1 MGINMA
7 DFKILTDSS
16 ADLTPELIAK
26 YGATVVSL
34 DVMFEGEP
42 SIPNEQ
48 VDVKEFY
55 VKLRSKKNAKTSA
68 VNTEKFIQHMKPIL
82 DGGHDLLCLIFSSGL
97 SATYNCA
104 RIAVDELSGQYPQRK
119 ICLVDTLSASMGQGL
134 LINYAY
140 EQKMAGKSVSEVY
153 TFVEDLKMKL
163 CHWFTVDDLFFLKR
177 GGRVSAATA
186 IAGTALALKP
196 VMHMDNEGHL
206 TKVSVAKGR
215 KGSLKGLLEKMKETA
230 INPQEQTI
238 FISHGD
244 CLEDAQYLADMIKA
258 QIGVKEI
265 LISFVGPVIGAH
277 SGPGTV
283 ALFFV
288 GTER

>member
-1 MGINMA
+1 MA

-16 ADLTPELIAK
+16 ADLTPELIEK
-26 YGATVVSL
+26 YGVTVTSL
-34 DVMFEGEP
+34 DVMFEGEA
-42 SIPNEQ
+42 SVPNEQ

-55 VKLRSKKNAKTSA
+55 DKLRSKHNAKTSA
-68 VNTEKFIQHMKPIL
+68 VNTDKFIGHMKPIL
-82 DGGHDLLCLIFSSGL
+82 DEGNDLLCLIFSSGL
-97 SATYNCA
+97 SATYNSA
-104 RIAVDELSGQYPQRK
+104 RLAAEELREKYPQRK
-119 ICLVDTLSASMGQGL
+119 IYVVDTLSASMGEGL
-134 LINYAY
+134 LVHYAY
-140 EQKMAGKSVSEVY
+140 EERLAGKTIEETY
-153 TFVEDLKMKL
+153 KFIEDLKLRL

-215 KGSLKGLLEKMKETA
+215 KGSLKALVEKMKQTA
-230 INPQEQTI
+230 INPKEQTI

-244 CLEDAQYLADMIKA
+244 CLEDAQYLAEMIKE
-258 QIGVKEI
+258 QIGVKDI
-265 LISFVGPVIGAH
+265 VISYVGPVIGAH